1 MKDWSG
7 NKDQYIE
14 KKLKKIFVS
23 RPGYDLKLDDI
34 ENYILADLPDLI
46 EISSTVVR
54 EMLSVR
60 QDVSQIVT
68 QGVSQYIQN
77 QNISYIS

>member
-46 EISSTVVR
+46 EISSTIVR